1 MIASTLPAK
10 DIFFL
15 RIGGISINENTCRNC
30 EWIALVCNFSMQ
42 LYFLVHIIT
51 HHYFFV
57 EFNDKL
63 HKYLFNGNFPVN
75 SDIPIFL
82 IIFSKRHS

>member
-1 MIASTLPAK
+1 M
-10 DIFFL
+10 
-15 RIGGISINENTCRNC
+15 CRNC

-42 LYFLVHIIT
+42 LYFPKVARWFIII

-63 HKYLFNGNFPVN
+63 HKYFCLMVTFLVN
-75 SDIPIFL
+75 SDVPIL
-82 IIFSKRHS
+82 IIFSKRYS